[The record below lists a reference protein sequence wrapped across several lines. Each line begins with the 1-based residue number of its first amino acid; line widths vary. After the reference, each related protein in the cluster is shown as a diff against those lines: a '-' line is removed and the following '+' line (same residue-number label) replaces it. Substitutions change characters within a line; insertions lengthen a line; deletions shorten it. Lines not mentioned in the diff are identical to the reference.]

1 VINFAEIS
9 VYEQLRTIRTTN
21 IFIGPHGAGEYFP
34 SIYEAATLNNYNMYL
49 FIVVGLTHVLF
60 LPKGGIL
67 IEMHNTVQYPYILL
81 SFLLPSLSL
90 KRVFLCRKPKLQPIV
105 IKALLKWQE

>member
-1 VINFAEIS
+1 MINFAEIS

-67 IEMHNTVQYPYILL
+67 IEMHNTVQYPYPPFVPFAF
-81 SFLLPSLSL
+81 SFTQARFHL
-90 KRVFLCRKPKLQPIV
+90 RKPRLQPIV